1 MLRNS
6 YTFDTQLRM
15 IFHDHGFNRLIP
27 GAPRSVLGALPA
39 GMAGVHAANRQR
51 YLELFAKSLAMV
63 LKVIGRS
70 LQSMMNV
77 QCMNLAWPFL
87 RARQQQGGGVCAATE
102 SDRQR

>member
-1 MLRNS
+1 
-6 YTFDTQLRM
+6 M

-27 GAPRSVLGALPA
+27 GAPRSVLRALPA
-39 GMAGVHAANRQR
+39 GMAGVHAPNRQR

-63 LKVIGRS
+63 LKVISRS

-77 QCMNLAWPFL
+77 QCMNLVWPFL

-102 SDRQR
+102 SYGER